1 MTVIT
6 MSCQSQYVRMF
17 DGVSLKC
24 MLTWHTDY
32 LENRNL
38 ALHFENVADP
48 CSISSSHRGKIALV
62 KLEDLKHFHVQDP
75 QI

>member
-1 MTVIT
+1 MIVIT

-32 LENRNL
+32 LENKNL
-38 ALHFENVADP
+38 ALHFADP
-48 CSISSSHRGKIALV
+48 WVKGCHQVTEFTVGEGGLRRLSS
-62 KLEDLKHFHVQDP
+62 
-75 QI
+75 

>member
-1 MTVIT
+1 MIVIM

-32 LENRNL
+32 LENKNL

-48 CSISSSHRGKIALV
+48 WPTVISTQHKKAIINLYKI
-62 KLEDLKHFHVQDP
+62 
-75 QI
+75 III

>member
-1 MTVIT
+1 MGLMIVIT

-24 MLTWHTDY
+24 MLTRHTDY
-32 LENRNL
+32 LENKNL

-48 CSISSSHRGKIALV
+48 WVRVRVSVSVSQWDS
-62 KLEDLKHFHVQDP
+62 E
-75 QI
+75 